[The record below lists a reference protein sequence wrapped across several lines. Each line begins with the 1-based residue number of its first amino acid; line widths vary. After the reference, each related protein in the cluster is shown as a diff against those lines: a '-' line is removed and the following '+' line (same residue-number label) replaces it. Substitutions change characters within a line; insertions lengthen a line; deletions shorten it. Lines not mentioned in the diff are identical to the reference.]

1 MVCKTRVNELYI
13 NKVDGRASTFIA
25 HTLLQTTFL
34 HSESSLF
41 HLVLLCYPLCEERVM
56 EAGRSEVGVSRV
68 WAGLWVGAARAI
80 TAHELDTRG
89 ITTLVWATPEVDP
102 PDLPVLVKDDPE
114 QDISP
119 YFPVVAEAFK
129 ECRDSGGRGLAV
141 VCRAGIS
148 RSASLALAAL
158 VGQTDLE
165 DMTLRHAYLTL
176 ITYEV
181 EVRGRSTVAMQESP
195 YEAGEHVPEVYL
207 EELSD
212 GLGSTFTFFPL

>member
-1 MVCKTRVNELYI
+1 
-13 NKVDGRASTFIA
+13 
-25 HTLLQTTFL
+25 
-34 HSESSLF
+34 
-41 HLVLLCYPLCEERVM
+41 M

-102 PDLPVLVKDDPE
+102 PDLPDEVRVVKVLVKDDPE

-165 DMTLRHAYLTL
+165 DMTLRHAYLTVKAARPFIRPNYGFFSQL